1 MAYDKGGAPG
11 PFMNSGKGM
20 CSHSDGK
27 TGMAMPRQVSRV
39 CGPGMNSDQ
48 AHANKLLQKA
58 IKEKE
63 SLRGKSG
70 M

>member
-1 MAYDKGGAPG
+1 MGKGNAPG
-11 PFMNSGKGM
+11 AFMNSGKGM
-20 CSHSDGK
+20 CSTKDNPMK
-27 TGMAMPRQVSRV
+27 AARQTTSK

-48 AHANKLLQKA
+48 AHADRLLQKA
-58 IKEKE
+58 KKEKE

>member
-1 MAYDKGGAPG
+1 MAYGKGGAPG

-20 CSHSDGK
+20 CSHNPEN
-27 TGMAMPRQVSRV
+27 TGMSKARQTSSM

-48 AHANKLLQKA
+48 AHANKLLQQAK
-58 IKEKE
+58 KEKE

>member
-1 MAYDKGGAPG
+1 MAYKGEAPG

-20 CSHSDGK
+20 CSHPADK
-27 TGMAMPRQVSRV
+27 TGMAQPRQTSHMA
-39 CGPGMNSDQ
+39 GPGMNSDQ
-48 AHANKLLQKA
+48 AHANRLLQKA